1 MAKIFRSIV
10 VNAPADAVWAVAR
23 DFDGLPGWI
32 PAIQA
37 SEITNG
43 KASDQVGAIRSL
55 TLGPDIPP
63 VVESLLE
70 LSDAKRSV
78 TYDILESP
86 IGVDNYVATLTVT
99 PVTADDSSFVSWAA
113 DFDPAAGFEAAERAE
128 FVGNEVFGA
137 GLAAL
142 KAKLEG

>member
-1 MAKIFRSIV
+1 MATIFRSIV
-10 VNAPADAVWAVAR
+10 VHAPADAVWAVAR
-23 DFDGLPGWI
+23 DFDGLPSWI

-43 KASDQVGAIRSL
+43 KASDQIGAIRSL
-55 TLGPDIPP
+55 TLGPDVPP

-113 DFDPAAGFEAAERAE
+113 SFDPAPGFEAAERAE

>member
-1 MAKIFRSIV
+1 MPKIYRSIV

-23 DFDGLPGWI
+23 DFNGLPAWI

-43 KASDQVGAIRSL
+43 KGSDQVGAIRSL
-55 TLGPDIPP
+55 TLGPDVPP
-63 VVESLLE
+63 VVETLLE
-70 LSDAKRSV
+70 LSDANRSV
-78 TYDILESP
+78 TYDIVESP
-86 IGVDNYVATLTVT
+86 LGVENYVATLTVA
-99 PVTADDSSFVSWAA
+99 PVTASDASFVSWTAH
-113 DFDPAAGFEAAERAE
+113 FDPAAGQDGAERAE
-128 FVGNEVFGA
+128 FIGNEVFGA